1 MTQPWLCSSRF
12 KLISVGLEIHGW
24 SCKAIQ
30 FVANDP
36 VKFNNAISTCLIN
49 LNVILYI
56 FFNQIFMNVKYIFF
70 FGSTMINWEIINSI
84 I

>member
-24 SCKAIQ
+24 LCKAIQ

-56 FFNQIFMNVKYIFF
+56 FFLIKYSWMLSISSFSVVLW
-70 FGSTMINWEIINSI
+70 STEKS
-84 I
+84 

>member
-24 SCKAIQ
+24 LCKAIQ

-36 VKFNNAISTCLIN
+36 VKFNSAISTCLIN

-56 FFNQIFMNVKYIFF
+56 FFLIKYSWMLSISSFSVVLW
-70 FGSTMINWEIINSI
+70 STEKS
-84 I
+84 

>member
-56 FFNQIFMNVKYIFF
+56 FFLIKYSWMLSISSFSVVLW
-70 FGSTMINWEIINSI
+70 STEKS
-84 I
+84 